1 MAGERRRDRGDPET
15 VHLDKEEHA
24 QAAHGPEAHE
34 QGDNGAEEE
43 KAVEREDR
51 WRQRVRLS
59 ITARRVRIEP
69 QKKRRSY
76 IRRLE
81 RVMRTCDGIVADPET
96 PEDVKVK
103 ALAVLIR
110 AVKVCYDIVTDVE
123 VELIEEQA
131 EEIRRA
137 LEERRRRGQEPSQG

>member
-1 MAGERRRDRGDPET
+1 
-15 VHLDKEEHA
+15 
-24 QAAHGPEAHE
+24 
-34 QGDNGAEEE
+34 
-43 KAVEREDR
+43 
-51 WRQRVRLS
+51 
-59 ITARRVRIEP
+59 
-69 QKKRRSY
+69 
-76 IRRLE
+76 
-81 RVMRTCDGIVADPET
+81 MRTCDGIVADPET

>member
-1 MAGERRRDRGDPET
+1 MEGQGSRG
-15 VHLDKEEHA
+15 
-24 QAAHGPEAHE
+24 
-34 QGDNGAEEE
+34 
-43 KAVEREDR
+43 
-51 WRQRVRLS
+51 QRVRLS

-69 QKKRRSY
+69 SKKRRSY

-81 RVMRTCDGIVADPET
+81 RVMKTCDAIVADPET

-110 AVKVCYDIVTDVE
+110 AVKVCYEIVTDVE
-123 VELIEEQA
+123 VEQIEEKA

-137 LEERRRRGQEPSQG
+137 LEERRRRGQEPPQG

>member
-1 MAGERRRDRGDPET
+1 MEGEGSR
-15 VHLDKEEHA
+15 
-24 QAAHGPEAHE
+24 
-34 QGDNGAEEE
+34 
-43 KAVEREDR
+43 
-51 WRQRVRLS
+51 RQRVRLN

-69 QKKRRSY
+69 DRKRRSY

-81 RVMRTCDGIVADPET
+81 GVMRECDRIVADPET

-123 VELIEEQA
+123 VEMIEA
-131 EEIRRA
+131 EAAEIRRA
-137 LEERRRRGQEPSQG
+137 LEERRRRGPEHSQG